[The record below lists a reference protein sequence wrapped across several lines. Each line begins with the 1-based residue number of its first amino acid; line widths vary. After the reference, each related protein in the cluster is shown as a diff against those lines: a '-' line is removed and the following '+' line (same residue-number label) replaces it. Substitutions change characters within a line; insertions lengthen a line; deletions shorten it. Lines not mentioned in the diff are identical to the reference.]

1 MKKIELPDTQ
11 LKELRK
17 LARAQKAAE
26 EAKEIRAHFKSFTDN
41 NEDAL
46 RDGLTVD
53 GLTLGI
59 KISKQLVVNEEA

>member
-1 MKKIELPDTQ
+1 MKKIELSDTQ

-26 EAKEIRAHFKSFTDN
+26 EAKEIRARFKSFTDD

-46 RDGLTVD
+46 RNGLTVD

-59 KISKQLVVNEEA
+59 KISKQLVVNEE